1 MKEKEALEK
10 GIDLEKLKEEQKKLS
25 KLVSLK
31 DSFDFTVCQRY
42 GGIICET
49 IGKELVATVVVLDD
63 KGEVVDKKFSIQK
76 PRFPYIPGYRAYRE
90 LPVIVDALKKVEEDP
105 DIIFILGQGIAHP
118 QGIGIAS
125 HLGISINKPV
135 IGIAKNLMCGTEK
148 GDEVILNKKVVA
160 KKIITKEKSN
170 PIYVSPGHNISMKSS
185 LDLVKKSIHEPHK
198 LPEPLVQARKFL
210 KEVREEMMPS
220 ASS

>member
-1 MKEKEALEK
+1 MREKEALEK

-31 DSFDFTVCQRY
+31 DSFDFSVCQRF

-49 IGKELVATVVVLDD
+49 IGKELVATIVVLDEE
-63 KGEVVDKKFSIQK
+63 GEVVDKKFSIQK

-90 LPVIVDALKKVEEDP
+90 LPVIIEALKKTEEDP
-105 DIIFILGQGIAHP
+105 DVLFIMGQGIAHP
-118 QGIGIAS
+118 QGLGIAS

-135 IGIAKNLMCGTEK
+135 IGIANTMMCGEEK
-148 GDEVILNKKVVA
+148 DDEVILNKKVVA

-185 LDLVKKSIHEPHK
+185 LALTIKSIHEPHK
-198 LPEPLVQARKFL
+198 LPEPLVKARKFL
-210 KEVREEMMPS
+210 KEVREEMMLKTS
-220 ASS
+220 